1 MTSFSDFLIWLHKN
15 WKHTSHTY
23 VTSIKVR
30 TVGSKC
36 TCTHRWVS
44 GHSIQHFFLYTST
57 FNNKPLMLIQ
67 LRIYRKWLKEVVS
80 FIQTKHTHKKKC
92 LKKSVAIFWHV
103 VIDIILTYVVSLCCK
118 THLTKTQLPS
128 HLSLKV
134 ISFFISDFFLSTFH
148 IEGWNA
154 KGFYLLHNSIAL
166 RTLLLTPID
175 IYEHN
180 FNYMLVKLYRNYN

>member
-118 THLTKTQLPS
+118 THLTKPNS
-128 HLSLKV
+128 HP
-134 ISFFISDFFLSTFH
+134 ISVWKSYLFLSRIFFFPLSTLRG
-148 IEGWNA
+148 EMR
-154 KGFYLLHNSIAL
+154 KGSICY
-166 RTLLLTPID
+166 I
-175 IYEHN
+175 IQ
-180 FNYMLVKLYRNYN
+180 